1 MGTYYKFGQ
10 NLLQIRLLKIRA
22 IVANWGFIL
31 TLLFFIQLE
40 TFLSLDKRF
49 TDKKKYYTFLTY
61 KQWSNICGLCQSQ
74 HFESREVFTLYI
86 TLFDL
91 DMKTVESL
99 LDVVTRVHFQ
109 AKKENENFIFFKKI
123 NFQIEEQI
131 NFQENE
137 ERNSRF
143 FALYG

>member
-1 MGTYYKFGQ
+1 
-10 NLLQIRLLKIRA
+10 
-22 IVANWGFIL
+22 
-31 TLLFFIQLE
+31 
-40 TFLSLDKRF
+40 
-49 TDKKKYYTFLTY
+49 
-61 KQWSNICGLCQSQ
+61 
-74 HFESREVFTLYI
+74 
-86 TLFDL
+86 
-91 DMKTVESL
+91 MKTVESL